1 MGERGA
7 KVVNYSVTRLQ
18 AGDIT
23 MSTGTFYTTE
33 GWGCTELRHQ
43 EPCGAECGVGELGRG
58 L

>member
-1 MGERGA
+1 MNSGA
-7 KVVNYSVTRLQ
+7 TRLQ

-33 GWGCTELRHQ
+33 GRGCTELRHR
-43 EPCGAECGVGELGRG
+43 EPCGAKCGVGDLGRR

>member
-7 KVVNYSVTRLQ
+7 KVVNYGVTRLQ

-23 MSTGTFYTTE
+23 MSMGTFYTIE
-33 GWGCTELRHQ
+33 GRGCMELHHW
-43 EPCGAECGVGELGRG
+43 EPCGAKCGVGELGRG

>member
-7 KVVNYSVTRLQ
+7 KVVNYGVTRLQ

-23 MSTGTFYTTE
+23 MNTGTFYTTE
-33 GWGCTELRHQ
+33 GWRCTEFRHR
-43 EPCGAECGVGELGRG
+43 EPCGARCGVGELGRG